1 MTRPGAETY
10 PHGHHASVVAAHGAR
25 TAATSCGYLL
35 EHLSPGTSLLDVGF
49 GPGSITADLAAIVAP
64 APVVGLES
72 ASGAVDLARAL
83 MAERGVDNV
92 TLREGSVYELPFED
106 GSFDVVHCHQV
117 LQYLSDPPAALREMA
132 RVARRVVAAREVD
145 YATMHWAP
153 LNPGMEDWLE
163 SYRSAARE
171 SGGEPDAARHLRAW
185 ANAASYDLL
194 GEVRLGASTWT
205 YATAESTRWWGDVQA
220 ARVLESEQ
228 NASLRAIG
236 VDDDRLARMAADWKA
251 WGEHPDAWFSMVH
264 GELLLL
270 KW

>member
-1 MTRPGAETY
+1 MTQPGDETY

-25 TAATSCGYLL
+25 TAQDSCAYLL
-35 EHLSPGTSLLDVGF
+35 PHLSAGTSLLDVGF
-49 GPGSITADLAAIVAP
+49 GPGSITADLARIVAP
-64 APVVGLES
+64 GEVVGIES
-72 ASGAVDLARAL
+72 EPHAVELAREL
-83 MAERGVDNV
+83 METRGVSNV
-92 TLREGSVYELPFED
+92 TLRTGSVYELPFED

-153 LNPGMEDWLE
+153 LNPGMQDWLD
-163 SYRSAARE
+163 SYRSAARDA
-171 SGGEPDAARHLRAW
+171 GGEPDAARHLRAW
-185 ANAASYDLL
+185 AHAAGLDLL
-194 GEVRLGASTWT
+194 GEVRLGATTWT
-205 YATAESTRWWGDVQA
+205 YATDESTRWWGGVQS

-228 NASLRAIG
+228 NAKLRALGI
-236 VDDDRLARMAADWKA
+236 DDARIARMAADWKA